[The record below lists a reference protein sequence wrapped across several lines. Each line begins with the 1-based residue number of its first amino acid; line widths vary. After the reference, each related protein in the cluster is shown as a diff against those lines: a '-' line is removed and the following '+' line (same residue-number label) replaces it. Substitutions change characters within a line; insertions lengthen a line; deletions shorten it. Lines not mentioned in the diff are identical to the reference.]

1 MIYIIAA
8 KWKQWTGLCRTV
20 VFFFMYHVAQ
30 YHHNQTDNHVIFH
43 QRTIKTASCS
53 QCCAFFCHSL
63 LLTRL
68 DKSKVALFVLLYQA
82 GSSWPLV
89 FNTHYSGTRCP
100 FASGTTFKL
109 TRSPQRMGGW
119 IGGRQNLWL
128 IASLMW
134 QGPAVWGNWSARR
147 VDTFCVLLSC
157 RLLLAWP
164 WGPGIRPFTLQTL
177 RGQHQ
182 LFYCGYWLSAPPPC
196 RCG

>member
-1 MIYIIAA
+1 M
-8 KWKQWTGLCRTV
+8 
-20 VFFFMYHVAQ
+20 
-30 YHHNQTDNHVIFH
+30 
-43 QRTIKTASCS
+43 
-53 QCCAFFCHSL
+53 
-63 LLTRL
+63 
-68 DKSKVALFVLLYQA
+68 ALFVLLYQA

-109 TRSPQRMGGW
+109 TRSPQRTGGW

-134 QGPAVWGNWSARR
+134 QGPAVWGNWSALR
-147 VDTFCVLLSC
+147 VDTFCVSLSC

-164 WGPGIRPFTLQTL
+164 WGPRAGQFTLQTL

-182 LFYCGYWLSAPPPC
+182 LFYCGYWLAPAAPLWLICLLTSAWSVPASILSLCTPSSPHTDTYFKPSFLFLSSPIH
-196 RCG
+196 RAYLLNN